1 MLDQIMDELAI
12 LLRGQTGRNFRRDQL
27 GGKTLMSLAQNHL
40 PTATVLCQKIETHF
54 GIEPLPRWGAMNIR
68 EIAEEIVIQREE
80 A

>member
-12 LLRGQTGRNFRRDQL
+12 LLSGQTGRNLRRDQL
-27 GGKTLMSLAQNHL
+27 AGKTLMNLTHNNL
-40 PTATVLCQKIETHF
+40 PTATVLCQNIETHF